1 MTNDM
6 KTGKLALRAA
16 LTVFFIVNVASVA
29 GLANDI
35 SSANDTSNAT
45 AARPQ
50 SNVRETVA
58 ADWIKSSG
66 LDAVYDFEAVSP
78 AACPKGYK
86 PFYISHYGRHG
97 SRYAYARETYT
108 DLLEMLQKAEQEGN
122 ITEYGKALSLR
133 LADFYDKVRYRVG
146 DLTDK
151 GWNQQKMMA
160 DKMYSDYPQAF
171 GKDSDVRACASSS
184 IRAIMSMTSF
194 CTELSRIAPKTEII
208 AHQGVEYIQA
218 TAPNSGSNP
227 FRFKG
232 PKFGFP
238 YAQSDEAFLHSFF
251 PEYIDVLGRMFK
263 NPSKALEGKSHL
275 WTMDYMYMLVGGMNS
290 LDDDV
295 RNDFSDI
302 FTKEEY
308 AKMWEVD
315 NYLRFS
321 EYYWYRTPCSA
332 IFSDIIE
339 KAEEVIAAGG
349 SGADLRFGHD
359 HCLMTLLMIADIDDF
374 GHFPQ
379 TPEELSQYYQ
389 TYRSPMAGNL
399 QFIFYRSRRKGTE
412 LLVRV
417 LLNGQDVAL
426 GDLKHSESIYYAW
439 TDLREYLRS
448 RIAMFV

>member
-66 LDAVYDFEAVSP
+66 LDAVYDFDAVSP

-133 LADFYDKVRYRVG
+133 LSDFYEKVRYRVG

-238 YAQSDEAFLHSFF
+238 YAQSDEAFLYSFF

-263 NPSKALEGKSHL
+263 DPSKALEGKSHL

-315 NYLRFS
+315 NYLRFG

-374 GHFPQ
+374 GHFPE

-399 QFIFYRSRRKGTE
+399 QLIFYRSRRKGTE

-417 LLNGQDVAL
+417 LLNGQDVSL
-426 GDLKHSESIYYAW
+426 GDLKHSESIYYTW
-439 TDLREYLRS
+439 SDLQEYLRS